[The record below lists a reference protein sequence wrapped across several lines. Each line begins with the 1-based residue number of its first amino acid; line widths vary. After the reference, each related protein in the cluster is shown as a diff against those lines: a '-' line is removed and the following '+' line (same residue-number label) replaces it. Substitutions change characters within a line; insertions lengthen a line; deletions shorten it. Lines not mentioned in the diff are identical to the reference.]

1 MKAAVLILAILL
13 MASSAYG
20 DCDAE
25 GNIDY
30 GYPKPQCEQPA
41 KPDCL
46 SDRSCSEDDM
56 AKFSSELDNYK
67 NCINAFINKVKIDV
81 ECARQRASEA
91 AEAYNE
97 FVKDI

>member
-25 GNIDY
+25 GNVDY
-30 GYPKPQCEQPA
+30 GYPKHQCEQPA
-41 KPDCL
+41 KPACL

-56 AKFSSELDNYK
+56 ANFKSELDNYK
-67 NCINAFINKVKIDV
+67 TCINAYIDKVKIDMD
-81 ECARQRASEA
+81 CAQQRASEA

>member
-30 GYPKPQCEQPA
+30 GYPKVQCEQPA
-41 KPDCL
+41 KPGCL

-56 AKFSSELDNYK
+56 ATFRSRLDNYK
-67 NCINAFINKVKIDV
+67 DCINAYIDKVKIDID
-81 ECARQRASEA
+81 CAQQRASEA

>member
-1 MKAAVLILAILL
+1 MKATVLILAILL
-13 MASSAYG
+13 VTSSAYG

-30 GYPKPQCEQPA
+30 GYPQPQCEQPA
-41 KPDCL
+41 KPGCL

-56 AKFSSELDNYK
+56 ANFKSELENYK
-67 NCINAFINKVKIDV
+67 NCINAFISKVKIDV

-91 AEAYNE
+91 AETYNE

>member
-1 MKAAVLILAILL
+1 MKTAVLIVAIIL

-20 DCDAE
+20 DCDGE
-25 GNIDY
+25 GNLDY
-30 GYPKPQCEQPA
+30 GYPKPRCEQPA

-56 AKFSSELDNYK
+56 TNFKAVLEKYK
-67 NCINAFINKVKIDV
+67 NCINAFIDKVKIDV

-91 AEAYNE
+91 ADAYNE
-97 FVKDI
+97 FVKDL

>member
-25 GNIDY
+25 GNLDY
-30 GYPKPQCEQPA
+30 GYPKNQCEQPA
-41 KPDCL
+41 KPACL

-56 AKFSSELDNYK
+56 ATFRSGLDKYK
-67 NCINAFINKVKIDV
+67 DCINAYIDKVKVDIN
-81 ECARQRASEA
+81 CARQRASEA